1 MRKYDERFSN
11 VSDKESGSGST
22 TPNRKMTYVYLNNN
36 EYIRRS
42 PVVINGFSVVNGVYM
57 GSDTMLSG
65 GIVFAPKLNEYK
77 IYYMKVVSSTRPA
90 RTPIIDVLL
99 DFEVLF
105 DKAKTECE
113 RFYDR
118 SQKQT

>member
-1 MRKYDERFSN
+1 MRKYDERFFECIGQ
-11 VSDKESGSGST
+11 ESGSGST

-65 GIVFAPKLNEYK
+65 GIVFA
-77 IYYMKVVSSTRPA
+77 
-90 RTPIIDVLL
+90 
-99 DFEVLF
+99 
-105 DKAKTECE
+105 
-113 RFYDR
+113 
-118 SQKQT
+118 

>member
-1 MRKYDERFSN
+1 
-11 VSDKESGSGST
+11 
-22 TPNRKMTYVYLNNN
+22 MTYVYLNNN

-65 GIVFAPKLNEYK
+65 GIVFALNSTSIKYN
-77 IYYMKVVSSTRPA
+77 MKVVEFDETGEG
-90 RTPIIDVLL
+90 TPIIDVLL

-105 DKAKTECE
+105 EGE
-113 RFYDR
+113 DR
-118 SQKQT
+118 V